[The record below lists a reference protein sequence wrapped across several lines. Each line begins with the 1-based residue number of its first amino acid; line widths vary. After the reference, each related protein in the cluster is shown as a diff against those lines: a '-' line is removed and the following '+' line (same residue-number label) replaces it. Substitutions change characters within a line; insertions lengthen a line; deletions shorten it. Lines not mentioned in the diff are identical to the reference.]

1 MGLERAAAA
10 WSVVNEEER
19 SERTNGKTLPSGFSS
34 HLVLSSLDLIYTLWV
49 NGLELEMYICE
60 DGKTAGKCTSPLL
73 VGILGCH
80 LLGRRQYFFFLT
92 FLPKMHW
99 SADRCDPKCI
109 VKAGALS
116 FWITLI
122 LHFESQHGGQGLNT
136 LPGEG
141 DLASHGGWVACTPQ
155 EDKQRKQ
162 RDQEHK
168 LANTWHGMNF
178 KKHVLFLKSWQ
189 QFLQTLKPLRG
200 LLPFPASL
208 FLVFIYLFTGEH
220 GSLAR
225 SCQMNKLLFGEAS
238 WLRYLIW
245 SSISFEP

>member
-1 MGLERAAAA
+1 MSEWFRTWNVYLWGRKNSWKVHLPPFGGYFRMP
-10 WSVVNEEER
+10 SVREKAVFFFFN
-19 SERTNGKTLPSGFSS
+19 
-34 HLVLSSLDLIYTLWV
+34 LSSKNALISEQVW
-49 NGLELEMYICE
+49 
-60 DGKTAGKCTSPLL
+60 
-73 VGILGCH
+73 
-80 LLGRRQYFFFLT
+80 
-92 FLPKMHW
+92 PKMHCESW
-99 SADRCDPKCI
+99 GLVSA
-109 VKAGALS
+109 VWAQ
-116 FWITLI
+116 I

-141 DLASHGGWVACTPQ
+141 DLASHGGWVACAPQ

-238 WLRYLIW
+238 WLRYLI
-245 SSISFEP
+245 